1 MKGFLTTFV
10 MLEVTGKQIGI
21 FLFVSFDFP
30 YFVPAPGTESKSSL
44 LWEDFLFFS
53 PLQVFGFLEDD
64 VKHFVVILGSIF
76 YYLYVAF

>member
-10 MLEVTGKQIGI
+10 MLEATGKQLGI

-44 LWEDFLFFS
+44 LWEDFLFFRPS
-53 PLQVFGFLEDD
+53 KCLVSW
-64 VKHFVVILGSIF
+64 KMMSSIL
-76 YYLYVAF
+76 L